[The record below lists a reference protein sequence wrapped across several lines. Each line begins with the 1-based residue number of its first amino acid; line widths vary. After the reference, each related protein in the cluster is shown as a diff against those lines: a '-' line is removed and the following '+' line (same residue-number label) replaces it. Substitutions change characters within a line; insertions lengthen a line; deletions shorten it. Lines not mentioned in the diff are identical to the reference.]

1 MLYIFVLLS
10 SLRKKTIYVQSLFYL
25 EKGVMRDSILASVED
40 AIEASRQLKCEGN
53 LNFIEKSAEMIAQC
67 YQKGHKLIIA
77 GNGGSLCDAG
87 HFAEEMTGQY
97 RQPRAALPAI
107 ALNDPGFLTCTAND
121 FGFDTVFARGVAA
134 FGQPGD
140 IFIGLTTSGNSINL
154 IKAFEVAKS
163 KKLLTISFLGKGG
176 GKLKGV
182 ADLEMIIENFK
193 TSDRIQEAHM
203 AAIHIIIEMVE
214 KKLFYSQN
222 SPFPRSLQFLPL
234 KN

>member
-1 MLYIFVLLS
+1 MYNRHFLNVS
-10 SLRKKTIYVQSLFYL
+10 D
-25 EKGVMRDSILASVED
+25 VMKSSILASVED
-40 AIEASRQLKCEGN
+40 AVIASMQLKSDAS
-53 LNFIEKSAEMIAQC
+53 LKFIEESAKLIAER
-67 YQKGHKLIIA
+67 YQKGNKLIIA

-134 FGQPGD
+134 FGMPGD
-140 IFIGLTTSGNSINL
+140 IFIGLTTSGNSANL

-163 KKLLTISFLGKGG
+163 KELRTIAFLGKGG

-182 ADLEMIIENFK
+182 ADIEMIIEGFK

-214 KKLFYSQN
+214 NQLFYSKG
-222 SPFPRSLQFLPL
+222 SPFPRSLQFLPIE
-234 KN
+234 N

>member
-1 MLYIFVLLS
+1 M
-10 SLRKKTIYVQSLFYL
+10 Q
-25 EKGVMRDSILASVED
+25 DSILSAVED
-40 AIEASRQLKCEGN
+40 SIAAIQQLQQEHS
-53 LNFIEKSAEMIAQC
+53 LLFIENCATMIANC
-67 YQKGHKLIIA
+67 YQNGGKLIIA
-77 GNGGSLCDAG
+77 GNGGSLCDAS

-121 FGFDTVFARGVAA
+121 FGFETVFARGVAA
-134 FGQPGD
+134 FGNPED

-154 IKAFEVAKS
+154 IKAFEVAIQ
-163 KKLLTISFLGKGG
+163 KKLKTIAFLGKGG

-182 ADLEMIIENFK
+182 ADLEFIVEKFT

-203 AAIHIIIEMVE
+203 SAIHIIIEMVE
-214 KKLFYSQN
+214 KKLFYSKN

-234 KN
+234 KS